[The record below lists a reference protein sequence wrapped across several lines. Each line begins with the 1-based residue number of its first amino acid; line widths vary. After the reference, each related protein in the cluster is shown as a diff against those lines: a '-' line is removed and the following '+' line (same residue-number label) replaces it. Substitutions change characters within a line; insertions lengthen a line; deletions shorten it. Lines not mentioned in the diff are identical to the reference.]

1 VQEESTTGPFVRR
14 GRVGQ
19 EDAFTREGRV
29 GHEEDAFVQG
39 WCAGHDKSTIKLS
52 SGNPIATATM
62 TTVEEVAVAIDVNNA
77 PHPIGWDG
85 AVMTSKEEEEEEE
98 GACEEGDDCDDAIAA
113 TRSIRSGIMP
123 HTTIVCTFSHYLS
136 ALWYFFMC
144 YIQILIRFCNSISF
158 FTSGCWY
165 RS

>member
-1 VQEESTTGPFVRR
+1 MQGESTTGPFVRR

-52 SGNPIATATM
+52 SGNPIATVTM

-113 TRSIRSGIMP
+113 TRRLMAPSITTKPMP
-123 HTTIVCTFSHYLS
+123 SSEGAVS
-136 ALWYFFMC
+136 ATKTM
-144 YIQILIRFCNSISF
+144 SSF
-158 FTSGCWY
+158 EGGASVTNQQSN
-165 RS
+165 